1 MIGFAC
7 RIGGM
12 ARAFFSLTGGL
23 ALFYGGI
30 LSRAALPHRLN
41 LRLLGK
47 ISINQV
53 YFTGLQALP
62 LVGGIATLIGG
73 VAIIQSFSLLTGLA
87 DSLIGTL
94 LVSIVV
100 RELGPLITGVILVGR
115 SATAMATE
123 LGSMRLRGEVE
134 ILEAHRIDPF
144 AFIVLPRVLAA
155 VLSTFLLIIVFD
167 LMGILGGFAI
177 TLLLADISFSLL
189 QSRVLAALTNADL
202 VASGVKAVLF
212 GQAVAVPACFYGL
225 RVSRSSTELPQA
237 VTKSVVFSL
246 AALFLLDICVAAA
259 FYL

>member
-1 MIGFAC
+1 MIGLA
-7 RIGGM
+7 RWIGGM
-12 ARAFFSLTGGL
+12 VRVFLSLTGGL
-23 ALFYGGI
+23 AVFYGRM

-41 LRLLGK
+41 WKLLGK
-47 ISINQV
+47 ISLNQV

-73 VAIIQSFSLLTGLA
+73 VSIIQSFNLLTGLA
-87 DSLIGTL
+87 DSFIGTL
-94 LVSIVV
+94 LVSIIV
-100 RELGPLITGVILVGR
+100 RELGPLITGVILIGR

-134 ILEAHRIDPF
+134 ILEAHRIDTI
-144 AFIVLPRVLAA
+144 AFVVVPRVLAA
-155 VLSTFLLIIVFD
+155 VLATFVLIIVFD
-167 LMGILGGFAI
+167 LMGILGGFVI

-189 QSRVLAALTNADL
+189 QTRVLAALTNADL
-202 VASGVKAVLF
+202 LASGLKAVLF

-246 AALFLLDICVAAA
+246 ASLFLLDICVAAA